1 MKVLKIC
8 LFLFIG
14 ASCQEKSG
22 EKPEIIPHETPEK
35 PRSATETHPLEVQ
48 PQEVTQESPP
58 NEKLLPKTKESVTP
72 KSQPKPILRE
82 GPNDQKTEPYHHEAW
97 EKWSKNFSKDQQWET
112 LYQESVVH
120 FIKGLQNNLDREP
133 QLMLQYDLIS
143 INYGEK
149 MSMLFYQVPEFVE
162 YSRQRFEKSTE
173 LANFALKNKARI
185 NWISRNSEGPFSGS
199 QTPQ

>member
-1 MKVLKIC
+1 MKALKIC

-14 ASCQEKSG
+14 ASCQEKPTGKTRITS
-22 EKPEIIPHETPEK
+22 HETPDK
-35 PRSATETHPLEVQ
+35 PKSTTETHPLDAQ
-48 PQEVTQESPP
+48 PQDVLQESPA
-58 NEKLLPKTKESVTP
+58 NEKLLPKTKESFTP
-72 KSQPKPILRE
+72 KSQPKPLRSE

-97 EKWSKNFSKDQQWET
+97 EKWSKNFSKDQQWES

-133 QLMLQYDLIS
+133 QLMLQYDFIS

-173 LANFALKNKARI
+173 LSNFALKNKARI
-185 NWISRNSEGPFSGS
+185 N
-199 QTPQ
+199 

>member
-1 MKVLKIC
+1 MKALKFC
-8 LFLFIG
+8 LFLVIA
-14 ASCQEKSG
+14 ASCKENPPGKTG
-22 EKPEIIPHETPEK
+22 ITPHETPDK
-35 PRSATETHPLEVQ
+35 PKSATETHPLNEQ
-48 PQEVTQESPP
+48 PQEAPRESPT
-58 NEKLLPKTKESVTP
+58 NEKFLPKTKESVTP
-72 KSQPKPILRE
+72 KSQPKPLLSE

-185 NWISRNSEGPFSGS
+185 N
-199 QTPQ
+199 